1 MLSIWEMQIKNTMRY
16 HSTSIIIVTKKK
28 STAVTSIGKDVR
40 TWNSYTFL
48 VGMEKVQLL
57 LKTNQLL
64 LQKLNTELPNDP
76 KISLLGMRPRELK
89 TYFHTKTCTQM
100 FITAL
105 FKKAKEETQPKWEIP
120 LWLSCNAPDQYP

>member
-57 LKTNQLL
+57 LKTN
-64 LQKLNTELPNDP
+64 
-76 KISLLGMRPRELK
+76 
-89 TYFHTKTCTQM
+89 
-100 FITAL
+100 
-105 FKKAKEETQPKWEIP
+105 
-120 LWLSCNAPDQYP
+120 